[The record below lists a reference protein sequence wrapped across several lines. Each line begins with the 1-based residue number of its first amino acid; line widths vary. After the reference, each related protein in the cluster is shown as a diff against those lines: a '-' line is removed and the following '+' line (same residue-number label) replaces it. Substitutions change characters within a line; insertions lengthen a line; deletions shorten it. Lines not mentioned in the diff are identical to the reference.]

1 MGTRTRTCHGTP
13 SIPTRLNG
21 QARSEESTSDQIRA
35 SALDVMADMR
45 SVPNEDTPRHVARTS
60 NGQASGE
67 EASTS
72 YQTSASA
79 LDTLGRGRSV
89 PEEDKHVVPLRA
101 GRRGISMP
109 DDDICTGEE
118 ARSTYDQIRAS
129 ALNFVRTQLMARLP
143 QDEGAIDWVGPAAG
157 GGRALWDALQSAS
170 FFHSFLSLSLFF
182 SNEFCRSSFFNVRN
196 NK

>member
-1 MGTRTRTCHGTP
+1 MRLMGTRTRTCHGTP

-45 SVPNEDTPRHVARTS
+45 SVPNEDTPRHVAS

-72 YQTSASA
+72 YQICASA

-101 GRRGISMP
+101 GRRGIFMP

-118 ARSTYDQIRAS
+118 ARR
-129 ALNFVRTQLMARLP
+129 
-143 QDEGAIDWVGPAAG
+143 
-157 GGRALWDALQSAS
+157 
-170 FFHSFLSLSLFF
+170 
-182 SNEFCRSSFFNVRN
+182 
-196 NK
+196 